1 MGELV
6 LLPGFAPTDYQT
18 PPEEKH
24 LAEEEQEMDTSR
36 KRSRRIRRKSSLG
49 IKAEGRKG

>member
-1 MGELV
+1 MGKLV
-6 LLPGFAPTDYQT
+6 LLPGFAPADNQT

-24 LAEEEQEMDTSR
+24 LEEEEQEMDASR

-49 IKAEGRKG
+49 IKGE